1 MKIPYLKKK
10 PELKSYH
17 NVTWED
23 NYSWIHQKNI
33 LEVLRDK
40 TKLDPEVK
48 NYLDEENSYANYHLK
63 DTENLQKKLFDEIK
77 GRIKLDD
84 ESLPYKDHTY
94 EYWSKTTAVGNYS
107 IKLRKKIDT
116 DLVEEIWN
124 GDEEKKKLETEY
136 FGVGDL
142 EVSNNDK
149 YLGYSLDI
157 KGSEY
162 YTIFIRD
169 IKTNEII
176 TKEISETSGGI
187 TFSLDDKY
195 VFYSK
200 LDQNHRARKIYRHEI
215 GNFNGQDELIFE
227 EKSEAFTVSIGLSS
241 DEKYYF
247 INTSDHNTSEQYYFG
262 VDEINIKPKLIIKR
276 EKGIIYSVSSW
287 DSKFFNH
294 TNKDAEDFK
303 IDVSDSLEKQNWKT
317 FIPPRDEVL
326 IGGCTFL
333 KNWIIRSETSN
344 ALDKL
349 FVKNISSGVEEEL
362 IFSNETVYV
371 PGISLIQKDRDT
383 DNVYLGY
390 SSPKTPSRVYSYNLS
405 TKTKKLVKEQEIPS
419 GHNPEDYIVERV
431 DYKSH
436 DGRLVPLTITR
447 HKKTKID
454 GSANLLLYGYGS
466 YGSSMSPNFSST
478 RLSLINRDIIW
489 ATAHIRGGMEKG
501 MKWWKEGKLINKKN
515 TFEDYIHAAKYLIDN
530 NYSSKGKIIG
540 MGGSAGGLLMGAVVN
555 QAPELFLGIIMAVPF
570 VDSLTTNLDHSLPLT
585 VGEFDEFGNAKDIKE
600 HFDYIFSYAPYNNI
614 KKMDYPHILITTSL
628 SANTLAVTPEPHENT
643 IFLLWSKLNGLNF
656 STILSLA
663 INVRSSVFINSE
675 KGKQNEFLIDPLL
688 KPFLGSATFPS
699 NLSILLASITLNSF
713 SEIFLSIS
721 CLSFTSFLFS
731 LAL

>member
-48 NYLDEENSYANYHLK
+48 NYLDKENSYADYHLK

-77 GRIKLDD
+77 ARIKLDD

-94 EYWSKTTAVGNYS
+94 EYWSKTTAIGNYS

-149 YLGYSLDI
+149 YLGYSLDT

-169 IKTNEII
+169 IKTNKII
-176 TKEISETSGGI
+176 TKEITETSGGI
-187 TFSLDDKY
+187 TFSLDDRY

-215 GNFNGQDELIFE
+215 GNFNNQDELIFE

-262 VDEINIKPKLIIKR
+262 VDEINTKPKLIMKR

-287 DSKFFNH
+287 DSKFYNH

-362 IFSNETVYV
+362 IFSNENVYV
-371 PGISLIQKDRDT
+371 PGISLTQRNRDT

-405 TKTKKLVKEQEIPS
+405 TKAKKLVKEQEIPS

-501 MKWWKEGKLINKKN
+501 MKWWKEGKLTNKKN

-628 SANTLAVTPEPHENT
+628 SDNRVLFDEPAKFTAKLRDYKTDNN
-643 IFLLWSKLNGLNF
+643 LL
-656 STILSLA
+656 
-663 INVRSSVFINSE
+663 
-675 KGKQNEFLIDPLL
+675 LL
-688 KPFLGSATFPS
+688 KTEMNAGHGGKSGRDGA
-699 NLSILLASITLNSF
+699 IE
-713 SEIFLSIS
+713 EIAIDYAF
-721 CLSFTSFLFS
+721 
-731 LAL
+731 ALKVAEKI